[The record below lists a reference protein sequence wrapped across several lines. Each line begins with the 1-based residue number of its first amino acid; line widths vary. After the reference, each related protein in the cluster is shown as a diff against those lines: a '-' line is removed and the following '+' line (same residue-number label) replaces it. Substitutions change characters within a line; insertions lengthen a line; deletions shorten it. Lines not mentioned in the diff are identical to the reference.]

1 MITTAVLPDA
11 LRDALGQVISDQRRE
26 WIEPGLIEAESRAI
40 GAESRE
46 TIRSFGLTS
55 LN

>member
-26 WIEPGLIEAESRAI
+26 WRRAS
-40 GAESRE
+40 GAD
-46 TIRSFGLTS
+46 
-55 LN
+55 

>member
-26 WIEPGLIEAESRAI
+26 WRRERELIEAQSR
-40 GAESRE
+40 RRF
-46 TIRSFGLTS
+46 RSFGLTS
-55 LN
+55 